1 MAEQSHV
8 WRIDG
13 IEEGVARVEE
23 DGERMI
29 TLPRH
34 LLPAGAREGQ
44 VVRVTRAASG
54 KRSVTLTMTID
65 DAATAAGV
73 GKPAFPSPGASK
85 VYTSPLMSRQPGT
98 AAVRNS
104 PSTAHPV

>member
-13 IEEGVARVEE
+13 IEDGVARVEE

-44 VVRVTRAASG
+44 VVRVTRAPSG
-54 KRSVTLTMTID
+54 RGSVVLTLVVD
-65 DAATAAGV
+65 DAATASEADRSRAQTATILARSS
-73 GKPAFPSPGASK
+73 KRDPGGNVS
-85 VYTSPLMSRQPGT
+85 L
-98 AAVRNS
+98 
-104 PSTAHPV
+104 

>member
-13 IEEGVARVEE
+13 IEDGVARVEE
-23 DGERMI
+23 DGTRMI

-44 VVRVTRAASG
+44 VVQVTRTASG
-54 KRSVTLTMTID
+54 KGSVVLTLVVD
-65 DAATAAGV
+65 DAATAGEADR
-73 GKPAFPSPGASK
+73 
-85 VYTSPLMSRQPGT
+85 SRAQT
-98 AAVRNS
+98 AAILARSRKRDPGGNVS
-104 PSTAHPV
+104 L

>member
-44 VVRVTRAASG
+44 IVRVVRTASL
-54 KRSVTLTMTID
+54 S
-65 DAATAAGV
+65 
-73 GKPAFPSPGASK
+73 
-85 VYTSPLMSRQPGT
+85 
-98 AAVRNS
+98 
-104 PSTAHPV
+104 

>member
-13 IEEGVARVEE
+13 IEDGVARIEE

-29 TLPRH
+29 ALPRH

-44 VVRVTRAASG
+44 VVRVTRTASG
-54 KRSVTLTMTID
+54 KGSVALTLVID
-65 DAATAAGV
+65 DAATAAE
-73 GKPAFPSPGASK
+73 SDR
-85 VYTSPLMSRQPGT
+85 SRAQT
-98 AAVRNS
+98 AAILARSRKRDPGGNVS
-104 PSTAHPV
+104 L